1 MIYIA
6 IVISLLFL
14 ALAINTKKLNMI
26 VFNLVWIASL
36 AINSVCYD
44 VIDEPSEKASLFI
57 LLFVFSVNIGAL
69 VTRRVSGISFH
80 GSNTTEVDY
89 SVNIK
94 KFLVLNLAVTV
105 YFVFKYT
112 VKSYRITSEYG
123 LIFTRIYA
131 YTSDEAYFGSTLDL
145 YIAQHII
152 YAFFYSSMIIGITRM
167 VKGGQKHG
175 WINFIGI
182 LQMLLFSYTFKGR
195 SAIISVILYLLAAVY
210 IRFNKNSTNVDIS
223 QKRKIVKRIRPIVI
237 FIGIYLVI
245 LSLSRFGG
253 TSQLKKFFIIYFGG
267 SVTYFSKLVD
277 IAKIRYEPGFFS
289 LCGIVDFFKLA
300 LSVVFGLKLDM
311 GGNVIGSYIDG
322 ATNIGAGLSINAMCS
337 APFYFY
343 LEFGIIGILVLGFFL
358 GSISSML
365 QRRYSNRPSSINT
378 VLYLLVLY
386 TLFYTY
392 SGWSLKYLYFWLVP
406 FIIKLYSDK
415 EFSSNN

>member
-1 MIYIA
+1 MVYIA

-26 VFNLVWIASL
+26 VFNIVWIASL

-44 VIDEPSEKASLFI
+44 VIDEPSEKAVIYILIFI
-57 LLFVFSVNIGAL
+57 VSVNIGTL
-69 VTRRVSGISFH
+69 VTRRISGISFH
-80 GSNTTEVDY
+80 GSTTTEVDY
-89 SVNIK
+89 SINLR
-94 KFLVLNLAVTV
+94 KFLILNLIVTV
-105 YFVFKYT
+105 YFILKYT

-123 LIFTRIYA
+123 LLFTRIYA
-131 YTSDEAYFGSTLDL
+131 FTSDEAYFGSTLDL

-175 WINFIGI
+175 WINFLGI

-195 SAIISVILYLLAAVY
+195 SAIISIILYLLAAVY
-210 IRFNKNSTNVDIS
+210 IRFNKNSINVDIS
-223 QKRKIVKRIRPIVI
+223 QKRKIVKRIKPIII
-237 FIGIYLVI
+237 FTGIYLVV

-267 SVTYFSKLVD
+267 SITYFSKLIE
-277 IAKIRYEPGFFS
+277 IATIRYEPGFFS
-289 LCGIVDFFKLA
+289 LCGIIDFFKLA
-300 LSVVFGLKLDM
+300 LSVLLGLKLEM

-322 ATNIGAGLSINAMCS
+322 ATNIGGGLSINAMCS

-343 LEFGIIGILVLGFFL
+343 LEFGIIGIIVLGFLL
-358 GSISSML
+358 GSVSSVL
-365 QRRYSNRPSSINT
+365 QRKYLLRPSSINT
-378 VLYLLVLY
+378 VLYLLSLY

-406 FIIKLYSDK
+406 SIIKLYSDR
-415 EFSSNN
+415 EYS